1 MKRIRITILA
11 ILSVLVTVMCC
22 FTAFAEDHTYRLK
35 DLGLSINFPDE
46 MSVVTRY
53 DENSALTGDTYLEA
67 KASDNSLNITVSMLQ
82 NEKTQEIYSFSELSY
97 SAMEEYKAEMLKN
110 EQNLEC
116 TDGNYGSVKFLDFSQ
131 KYTTS
136 QGEVVY
142 GMQSVAL
149 VNGKYIFI
157 TSQSVGDSF
166 TSSELKLIKSC
177 LESIRFDHIGSSDDG
192 QKAVT
197 AVVWIIVII
206 VILALC
212 FVAFSFYM
220 GRKSKN
226 DKKRK
231 RIEEKKRSDYDV
243 LKNAD
248 ELDRK
253 AERKSGIRGYKTS
266 GDYFE
271 NGYDTADKTSSVKH
285 QTPANEKNSDK
296 GSANTFF
303 LGLKAIGRVIAEAFA
318 HVGYFFK
325 NLSREI
331 KRNKSKKNSKR
342 KKSSSKR
349 SGKRYN
355 KSKDY
360 DVFSDR

>member
-1 MKRIRITILA
+1 MKKIRIALLA
-11 ILSVLVTVMCC
+11 VLSVLMTVICC
-22 FTAFAEDHTYRLK
+22 FTAFAEGHEYHLK
-35 DLGLSINFPDE
+35 DLGLSINFPDN
-46 MSVVTRY
+46 MSVATRY
-53 DENSALTGDTYLEA
+53 DENTALNGDTYLEA
-67 KASDNSLNITVSMLQ
+67 KSSDNSLGITVSMLQ

-110 EQNLEC
+110 EQNLDC
-116 TDGNYGSVKFLDFSQ
+116 TDGNYGGVKFLDFSQ
-131 KYTTS
+131 KYKTS
-136 QGEVVY
+136 QGEDVY

-157 TSQSVGDSF
+157 TSQSTGDSF
-166 TSSELKLIKSC
+166 TSSELKLIKGC
-177 LESIRFDHIGSSDDG
+177 LESIRFDHISSSDDG
-192 QKAVT
+192 QKAVAT
-197 AVVWIIVII
+197 VIWIIVIL

-226 DKKRK
+226 DKNRR

-243 LKNAD
+243 LRNAD
-248 ELDRK
+248 ELDRR
-253 AERKSGIRGYKTS
+253 ANRNGGIRGYKTS

-271 NGYDTADKTSSVKH
+271 NGYDTAGKASSVREQASAKS
-285 QTPANEKNSDK
+285 KGSDK
-296 GSANTFF
+296 GSPNTFI
-303 LGLKAIGRVIAEAFA
+303 LGLKAIGRVIAEAFV

-331 KRNKSKKNSKR
+331 KHSKSKKNTKQ
-342 KKSSSKR
+342 KKSSKR
-349 SGKRYN
+349 SDKRYK